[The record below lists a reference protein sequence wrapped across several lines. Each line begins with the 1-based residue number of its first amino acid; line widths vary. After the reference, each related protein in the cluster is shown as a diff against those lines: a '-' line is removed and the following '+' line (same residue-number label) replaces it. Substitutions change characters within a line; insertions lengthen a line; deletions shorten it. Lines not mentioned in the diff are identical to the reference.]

1 MKMTPT
7 TTLEVIGLQS
17 STEITEITA
26 IIDTGFQGDLLLPIS
41 QAKNSWVGFERLCPG
56 HLGGRIS
63 HEPDGLRRVRSIL
76 GKIRQ
81 AEIFVAD
88 TDAALVGTE
97 LLSDC
102 QLVVDFPNQKVSLFR
117 SEPVNKQS

>member
-1 MKMTPT
+1 MTPT

-17 STEITEITA
+17 STEITA

-41 QAKNSWVGFERLCPG
+41 QAKT
-56 HLGGRIS
+56 LGLVLSGYAPAILA
-63 HEPDGLRRVRSIL
+63 DGSRTSQMVFAGSVRFL